1 MLHVRG
7 QRADFEYWA
16 QSGCMGWSYEDVLP
30 YFKKAESF
38 TGGDEAVRGREG
50 PHPVSEFQSVHPL
63 TRAFIEAAQEL
74 GVGYNPDMNGA
85 EREGVA
91 FYQQNRHGR
100 FRAQPAQTYLR
111 RARRRRN
118 LRVLTEAPCTRILL
132 EDKRA
137 VGVEYRRGG
146 AIRTVRVRKEVIL
159 SAGTIKSPHL
169 LQLSGIGDPDHL
181 LEIGITPLVAVSSVG
196 RNLRDHFQLRVG
208 HRVKGVVTLNERT
221 RGLPIVKEAINYAL
235 FGRGLLTMGAGTA
248 AMFFRTRD
256 ELTAPDS
263 QLIFAP
269 GSFVG
274 ARRSGER
281 AWHDHRRLALS
292 PGKPRDRQG
301 ENGRSL
307 RASRDRAE
315 LPVSARRPSR
325 RDRVHEN
332 DPALVC
338 DASAGTVERTGKRS
352 PALTCNPM
360 TRSSNSRGSGA
371 RPVCILSGRAG
382 WEPMMMQWL
391 TQGFA

>member
-1 MLHVRG
+1 MEPNARVSHFISRIGMVGFAPSQHRRIFVV
-7 QRADFEYWA
+7 Q
-16 QSGCMGWSYEDVLP
+16 
-30 YFKKAESF
+30 
-38 TGGDEAVRGREG
+38 GDEGTSA
-50 PHPVSEFQSVHPL
+50 
-63 TRAFIEAAQEL
+63 I
-74 GVGYNPDMNGA
+74 
-85 EREGVA
+85 
-91 FYQQNRHGR
+91 
-100 FRAQPAQTYLR
+100 
-111 RARRRRN
+111 
-118 LRVLTEAPCTRILL
+118 LTEAPCTRILL

-159 SAGTIKSPHL
+159 SAGAIKSPHL
-169 LQLSGIGDPDHL
+169 LQLSGIGDPEHL
-181 LEIGITPLVAVSSVG
+181 LEIGITPLVAASSVG

-256 ELTAPDS
+256 GLTAPDS

-269 GSFVG
+269 GSFAAPGVLEKEPG
-274 ARRSGER
+274 MTIGGWPSRPESRGTVRARTRRSI
-281 AWHDHRRLALS
+281 
-292 PGKPRDRQG
+292 
-301 ENGRSL
+301 

-338 DASAGTVERTGKRS
+338 DASAGTVER
-352 PALTCNPM
+352 
-360 TRSSNSRGSGA
+360 RGNVP
-371 RPVCILSGRAG
+371 RR
-382 WEPMMMQWL
+382 
-391 TQGFA
+391 